1 MFYANEMV
9 RLPDSPRHQNAEC
22 WLGGKSIRTANK
34 TVQQSSVSGLECPT
48 IDLLKLNDSIH
59 NGVLHLEKPRT
70 DRIIMTY
77 KHGAGIYTQYGN
89 QSGKIDIPLPDI
101 YLVIDLFIRSRDNGY
116 QTRTNDIYIGSE
128 YLSLIPLTNLFTERC
143 HPQGRVTHSNGK
155 EIHYTRMCHHNVLD
169 SMVGTKNTALDI
181 INNVIINIP
190 ALLFTHGNNDIDLMD
205 SYYECR
211 YNAEDIT
218 ANVFEH
224 YLDYVEYTQYWYLLQ
239 YLMQYNDNAEDLYEK
254 LSKEHISDYIRS
266 LNKSVETICKEFQS
280 ASNDEAFP
288 VNYSDDYDDDDDY
301 DDYDDD
307 DYDEDDDW

>member
-59 NGVLHLEKPRT
+59 NGVLRLEKPRT

-101 YLVIDLFIRSRDNGY
+101 YLVIDLTIRSRENGY
-116 QTRTNDIYIGSE
+116 QTHTNDIYIGSE
-128 YLSLIPLTNLFTERC
+128 YLSLIPLTNLFTEEC
-143 HPQGRVTHSNGK
+143 HPQGRVTQSNGK
-155 EIHYTRMCHHNVLD
+155 EIHYTKMCHHYVLD
-169 SMVGTKNTALDI
+169 SMVGIKNTALEI

-190 ALLFTHGNNDIDLMD
+190 ALLFTHGNNDIDLMGRN
-205 SYYECR
+205 YGCR
-211 YNAEDIT
+211 YNAEYIT
-218 ANVFEH
+218 ENVFEH
-224 YLDYVEYTQYWYLLQ
+224 YLDYTEYAQYWYLLN

-254 LSKEHISDYIRS
+254 LSKENISDYIRS
-266 LNKSVETICKEFQS
+266 LNKSSETICREFQT
-280 ASNDEAFP
+280 ASTDESFP
-288 VNYSDDYDDDDDY
+288 VNYSDDYDE
-301 DDYDDD
+301 DYDDD
-307 DYDEDDDW
+307 DYDEDYDEDDDW